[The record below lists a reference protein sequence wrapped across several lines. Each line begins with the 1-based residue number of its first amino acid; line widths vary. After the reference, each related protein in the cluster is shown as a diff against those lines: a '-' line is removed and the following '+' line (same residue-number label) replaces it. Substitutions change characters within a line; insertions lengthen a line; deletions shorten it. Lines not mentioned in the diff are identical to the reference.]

1 MDRSNNLF
9 QIFRID
15 GKKIYLFSMFISYV
29 FSDVDV
35 LILCVILQVFS
46 ETILVLTT
54 IRGSPTSAPP
64 TTTSS

>member
-29 FSDVDV
+29 FSDNDV
-35 LILCVILQVFS
+35 LILCVMLQVFS